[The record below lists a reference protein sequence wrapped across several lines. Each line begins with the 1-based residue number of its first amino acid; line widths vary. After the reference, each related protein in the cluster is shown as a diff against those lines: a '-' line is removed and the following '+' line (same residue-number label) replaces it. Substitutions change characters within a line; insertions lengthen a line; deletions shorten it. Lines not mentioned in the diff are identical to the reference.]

1 MALAGRPLYEHS
13 LAALRAA
20 ASIEWV
26 VIAVPPGAEAQFVSG
41 DDVRVVAGGAER
53 SDSVAAALAAAG
65 GEIVVI
71 HDAAR
76 PLLWPELVDELVAKL
91 EASPE
96 ADGVIAAARVTDTI
110 KRAEGERI
118 AETPLRSE
126 LWAAQ
131 TPQVFRLG
139 PLREALSDAAAR
151 AGATDEA
158 SLVEAAGGTVLL
170 HEVTRPN
177 LKVTTPADLAL
188 ADLLLR
194 QRGQTL

>member
-1 MALAGRPLYEHS
+1 M
-13 LAALRAA
+13 
-20 ASIEWV
+20 
-26 VIAVPPGAEAQFVSG
+26 IAVPPGVEGRFACD
-41 DDVRVVAGGAER
+41 DDVLVVAGGAER
-53 SDSVAAALAAAG
+53 SDSVAAALAGAG

-110 KRAEGERI
+110 KRAAGERI
-118 AETPLRSE
+118 AETLPRSE

-131 TPQVFRLG
+131 TPQVFRVA
-139 PLREALSDAAAR
+139 PLREALSDPAAR

-188 ADLLLR
+188 AESLLNPPT
-194 QRGQTL
+194 RGQTL